1 MKLFY
6 KHTQTEDTMLKKNI
20 LFTLLLSTAVF
31 ATGCKDELEIT
42 PTPDLNPNESIVTFQ
57 IGVEDSRDA
66 YTAGSSATN
75 RSASTGLDANLVAST
90 QGRSAGL
97 KPQKLYN
104 LYMIQFKD
112 GVRKQAK
119 QIGTVDPGST
129 ITTELSNYDDCQLLF
144 IALGNGQTQAIQANG
159 TSTVYLTANDLDGS
173 TTGNQTS
180 LSDYQQ
186 LLANHITA
194 LGTDET
200 NQTDVDKQPYVLF
213 LPHVKV
219 SGNTIQSPDID
230 SNGTGHDVRIL
241 LKRLAAKLTLKWT
254 FADVLKQEG
263 YTLKEVRLSQVS
275 GTIPNGKPNHATGR
289 FYFYPARESNDTYP
303 TAEKEYV
310 DYFRLKDTELSGT
323 KGSYSIW
330 MPANVRGTSAKVTAP
345 QHRNKDNA
353 PEGACFV
360 EFVAEKEENNE
371 VKDRLTYRVYLGGA
385 AVNDFNIKE
394 NTNYTWD
401 VTMNSTNVADP
412 RITRLD
418 MTPVTSKVQKN
429 TSNCFMVIPGTDFYF
444 NPYKHEAGTK
454 GWNDELVNS
463 PSSDSPTKK
472 TEITSV
478 KVLWQSRDNGTSGE
492 LVLGRYIST
501 DKHENL
507 VNGENLGDINDAK
520 VFVKVPVSKGGN
532 AVIAA
537 YHDNGNG
544 TETILWSWHL
554 WITDYVPE
562 RMNAA
567 GGDVDAR
574 YKAAQSG
581 TKNGTVHKYR
591 SAIWKTGTYAS
602 MVMMDRNLGAR
613 KGGYPGLGK
622 GTEYQVYTAMDGVN
636 RQGVL
641 YQWGRKDPFFS
652 SADGSTTEIN
662 VIYDGDGTPLSIT
675 KIGNGNLANS
685 IKNPL
690 TFYTGYTSASNSW
703 NVNNNNTAP
712 GKKTIYD
719 PSPEGW
725 KVPMNGTTP
734 APSDLLN
741 NGTGI
746 YAKLGNVATTGTG
759 NGYDLPSNRPNN
771 LELTDATSYFTNAR
785 IYSGDQFYKNEKTC
799 TYTGADP
806 KGGRIFFLADNIS
819 DTPSSW
825 TIENT
830 VWIPV
835 SAERSPDNGNLGAP
849 SYGHL
854 WLAER
859 NSTNAAFLA
868 ILKMQIQLGFY
879 NAPFGWSV
887 RCIQDNK

>member
-1 MKLFY
+1 
-6 KHTQTEDTMLKKNI
+6 MLKKNI

-31 ATGCKDELEIT
+31 ATGCKDELEMPLT
-42 PTPDLNPNESIVTFQ
+42 PEAGGEGTVPVTFA
-57 IGVEDSRDA
+57 IGIADEQDGYNQGNAHQSRNVNENAGNDGFNAKVVPSVQARADA
-66 YTAGSSATN
+66 MPDKIY
-75 RSASTGLDANLVAST
+75 
-90 QGRSAGL
+90 
-97 KPQKLYN
+97 KLYVLQFDQNGKWLNGNKIADEVTLGTSMTMN
-104 LYMIQFKD
+104 LNSPQ
-112 GVRKQAK
+112 
-119 QIGTVDPGST
+119 T
-129 ITTELSNYDDCQLLF
+129 DCQLLF
-144 IALGNGQTQAIQANG
+144 IALGDNSSVSLDTSNKNNLSYYQELCADIDNCNITDFG
-159 TSTVYLTANDLDGS
+159 TDGS
-173 TTGNQTS
+173 AVN
-180 LSDYQQ
+180 
-186 LLANHITA
+186 NH
-194 LGTDET
+194 
-200 NQTDVDKQPYVLF
+200 PYVLH

-219 SGNTIQSPDID
+219 TTSGIASPDID

-241 LKRLAAKLTLKWT
+241 LKRLAAKLTLKWS
-254 FADVLKQEG
+254 FADVLKQQG

-289 FYFYPARESNDTYP
+289 FYFYPARESDDTYP

-310 DYFRLKDTELSGT
+310 DYFRLKGDELST
-323 KGSYSIW
+323 ANGSYSIW

-401 VTMNSTNVADP
+401 VKMTSTNVADP

-444 NPYKHEAGTK
+444 NPYKHEAGTS
-454 GWNDELVNS
+454 GWNDELVND
-463 PSSDSPTKK
+463 PSGTPTIK
-472 TEITSV
+472 TVITSV
-478 KVLWQSRDNGTSGE
+478 KVLWQSRDNGTGGE

-501 DKHENL
+501 DRHENL
-507 VNGENLGDINDAK
+507 VNSEKLDKINDAK

-537 YHDNGNG
+537 YNG
-544 TETILWSWHL
+544 TTILWSWHL

-562 RMNAA
+562 RMKVA
-567 GGDVDAR
+567 GGDVDTR

-581 TKNGTVHKYR
+581 TQNGTVHKYL
-591 SAIWKTGTYAS
+591 SAIWRTGIYTD
-602 MVMMDRNLGAR
+602 MVIMDRDLGAK
-613 KGGYPGLGK
+613 KGGYPGIGQNNYQ
-622 GTEYQVYTAMDGVN
+622 EYSKMDGVN
-636 RQGVL
+636 REGLL
-641 YQWGRKDPFFS
+641 YQWGRKDPFFG
-652 SADGSTTEIN
+652 SADGTTTEIN
-662 VIYDGDGTPLSIT
+662 VIYNGDGTPLSLT
-675 KIGNGNLANS
+675 KTNQYASKDNS

-690 TFYTGYTSASNSW
+690 TFYHTNSIGTSW
-703 NVNNNNTAP
+703 NGNNATAP

-734 APSDLLN
+734 SPQDLID

-746 YAKLGNVATTGTG
+746 FAKFGTITGNTPSYDEYNITLSDG
-759 NGYDLPSNRPNN
+759 NGY
-771 LELTDATSYFTNAR
+771 YTNAR
-785 IYSGDQFYKNEKTC
+785 YYSQTQFYQYETTIPN
-799 TYTGADP
+799 ADAANP
-806 KGGRIFFLADNIS
+806 KGGRIYFLADGIS
-819 DTPSSW
+819 DTPNSW
-825 TIENT
+825 SIENT
-830 VWIPV
+830 MWIPV
-835 SAERSPDNGNLGAP
+835 SAERHYKSGNLNVP

-854 WLAER
+854 WLADNR
-859 NSTNAAFLA
+859 TGNDGKTSALFGIIPKIT
-868 ILKMQIQLGFY
+868 QLCFY
-879 NAPFGWSV
+879 YPAYGWSV

>member
-6 KHTQTEDTMLKKNI
+6 KHTQTENTMLKKNI

-31 ATGCKDELEIT
+31 ATGCKDELEMPLT
-42 PTPDLNPNESIVTFQ
+42 PEAGGEGTVPVTFA
-57 IGVEDSRDA
+57 IGIADEQDGYNQGNAHQSRNVNENAGNDGFNAKVVPSVQARADA
-66 YTAGSSATN
+66 MPDKIY
-75 RSASTGLDANLVAST
+75 
-90 QGRSAGL
+90 
-97 KPQKLYN
+97 KLYVLQFDQNGKWLNGNKIADEVTLGTSMTMN
-104 LYMIQFKD
+104 LNSPQ
-112 GVRKQAK
+112 
-119 QIGTVDPGST
+119 T
-129 ITTELSNYDDCQLLF
+129 DCQLLF
-144 IALGNGQTQAIQANG
+144 IALGDNSSVSLDTSNKNNLSYYQELCADIDNCNITDFG
-159 TSTVYLTANDLDGS
+159 TDGS
-173 TTGNQTS
+173 AVN
-180 LSDYQQ
+180 
-186 LLANHITA
+186 NH
-194 LGTDET
+194 
-200 NQTDVDKQPYVLF
+200 PYVLH

-219 SGNTIQSPDID
+219 TTSGIASPDID

-241 LKRLAAKLTLKWT
+241 LKRLAAKLTLKWS
-254 FADVLKQEG
+254 FADVLKQQG

-289 FYFYPARESNDTYP
+289 FYFYPARESDDTYP

-310 DYFRLKDTELSGT
+310 DYFRLKDTELSAANEG
-323 KGSYSIW
+323 YSIW

-401 VTMNSTNVADP
+401 VKMTSTNVADP

-444 NPYKHEAGTK
+444 NPYKHEAGTS
-454 GWNDELVNS
+454 GWNDELVND
-463 PSSDSPTKK
+463 PSGTPTIK
-472 TEITSV
+472 TVITSV
-478 KVLWQSRDNGTSGE
+478 KVLWQSRDNGTGGE

-501 DKHENL
+501 DRHENL
-507 VNGENLGDINDAK
+507 VNSEKLDKINDAK

-537 YHDNGNG
+537 YNG
-544 TETILWSWHL
+544 TTILWSWHL

-562 RMNAA
+562 RMKVA
-567 GGDVDAR
+567 GGDVDTR

-581 TKNGTVHKYR
+581 TQNGTVHKYL
-591 SAIWKTGTYAS
+591 SAIWRTGIYTD
-602 MVMMDRNLGAR
+602 MVIMDRDLGAK
-613 KGGYPGLGK
+613 KGGYPGIGQNNYQ
-622 GTEYQVYTAMDGVN
+622 EYSKMDGVN
-636 RQGVL
+636 REGLL
-641 YQWGRKDPFFS
+641 YQWGRKDPFFG
-652 SADGSTTEIN
+652 SADGTTTEIN
-662 VIYDGDGTPLSIT
+662 VIYNGDGTPLSLT
-675 KIGNGNLANS
+675 KTNQYASKDNS

-690 TFYTGYTSASNSW
+690 TFYHTNSIGTSW
-703 NVNNNNTAP
+703 NGNNATAP

-734 APSDLLN
+734 SPQDLID

-746 YAKLGNVATTGTG
+746 FAKFGTITGNTPSYDEYNITLSDG
-759 NGYDLPSNRPNN
+759 NGY
-771 LELTDATSYFTNAR
+771 YTNAR
-785 IYSGDQFYKNEKTC
+785 YYSQTQFYQYETTIPN
-799 TYTGADP
+799 ADAANP
-806 KGGRIFFLADNIS
+806 KGGRIYFLADGIS
-819 DTPSSW
+819 DTPNSW
-825 TIENT
+825 SIENT
-830 VWIPV
+830 MWIPV
-835 SAERSPDNGNLGAP
+835 SAERHYKSGNLNVP

-854 WLAER
+854 WLADNR
-859 NSTNAAFLA
+859 TGNDGKTSALFGIIPKIT
-868 ILKMQIQLGFY
+868 QLCFY
-879 NAPFGWSV
+879 YPAYGWSV

>member
-20 LFTLLLSTAVF
+20 LFTLLLSTVVF
-31 ATGCKDELEIT
+31 ATGCKDELEMPLT
-42 PTPDLNPNESIVTFQ
+42 PETGGEGTVPVTFA
-57 IGVEDSRDA
+57 IGIADEQDG
-66 YTAGSSATN
+66 YNQGESSVARTMDN
-75 RSASTGLDANLVAST
+75 PANASQGLDARVVPDPVSRAT
-90 QGRSAGL
+90 GL
-97 KPQKLYN
+97 KPQQVYN
-104 LYMIQFKD
+104 LQIIQFSQD
-112 GVRKQAK
+112 GQKLAATSATSYT
-119 QIGTVDPGST
+119 IGSP
-129 ITTELSNYDDCQLLF
+129 ITLSWNTSNTDCQLLF
-144 IALGNGQTQAIQANG
+144 IAAGNG
-159 TSTVYLTANDLDGS
+159 GS
-173 TTGNQTS
+173 VSKYPSGS
-180 LSDYQQ
+180 LNTLADYQQ
-186 LLANHITA
+186 MISNVDFGSLP
-194 LGTDET
+194 TDET
-200 NQTDVDKQPYVLF
+200 SLTDVDKQPYVLF

-219 SGNTIQSPDID
+219 ENSTIQSPGII
-230 SNGTGHDVRIL
+230 NGTGHDVRIL
-241 LKRLAAKLTLKWT
+241 LKRLAAKLTLKWN
-254 FADVLKQEG
+254 FNEVANQG

-275 GTIPNGKPNHATGR
+275 GTIPNGSPNHAKGR

-310 DYFRLKDTELSGT
+310 DYFRLKDTELSDT

-360 EFVAEKEENNE
+360 EFVAEKTKKGTSEIE
-371 VKDRLTYRVYLGGA
+371 DRLTYRIYLGGA

-492 LVLGRYIST
+492 LVLGRYIS
-501 DKHENL
+501 EN
-507 VNGENLGDINDAK
+507 NHTNLINYEELSDINKAK
-520 VFVKVPVSKGGN
+520 VYVKVPVSKGGN

-537 YHDNGNG
+537 YAADG
-544 TETILWSWHL
+544 TTILWSWHL

-562 RMNAA
+562 RMKVD

-581 TKNGTVHKYR
+581 TKNGTVHKYL
-591 SAIWKTGTYAS
+591 STIWWEEGKTYTN
-602 MVMMDRNLGAR
+602 MVMMDRDLGAK

-622 GTEYQVYTAMDGVN
+622 GTYYQVYTAMDGVN
-636 RQGVL
+636 REGLL
-641 YQWGRKDPFFS
+641 YQWGRKDPFFG
-652 SADGSTTEIN
+652 SADGTTTEIN
-662 VIYDGDGTPLSIT
+662 VIYNGDGTPLSLT
-675 KIGNGNLANS
+675 KTDQYASKDNS

-690 TFYTGYTSASNSW
+690 TFYHTDYSIGTSW
-703 NVNNNNTAP
+703 NGNNATAP

-734 APSDLLN
+734 SPQDLLN

-746 YAKLGNVATTGTG
+746 FAKFGAITG
-759 NGYDLPSNRPNN
+759 NRLNDNSELNITLADNN
-771 LELTDATSYFTNAR
+771 SYFTNAR
-785 IYSGDQFYKNEKTC
+785 YYSQTQFFKNETTISNPK
-799 TYTGADP
+799 AANP
-806 KGGRIFFLADNIS
+806 KGGRIYFLADGIS
-819 DTPSSW
+819 EKSDNW
-825 TIENT
+825 TIKNT
-830 VWIPV
+830 MWIPA
-835 SAERSPDNGNLGAP
+835 SAERYYQGGDLNVP
-849 SYGHL
+849 SFGHL
-854 WLAER
+854 WLADNR
-859 NSTNAAFLA
+859 TGNNGKTSALFGIIPT
-868 ILKMQIQLGFY
+868 ITQLCFFY
-879 NAPFGWSV
+879 PAYGWSV
-887 RCIQDNK
+887 RCIQDNGNP

>member
-1 MKLFY
+1 
-6 KHTQTEDTMLKKNI
+6 MLKKNI

-31 ATGCKDELEIT
+31 ATGCKDELEMPLT
-42 PTPDLNPNESIVTFQ
+42 PEAGGEGTVPVTFA
-57 IGVEDSRDA
+57 IGIADEQDG
-66 YTAGSSATN
+66 YNQGESSAARTMDN
-75 RSASTGLDANLVAST
+75 SANAGQGLDARIVPDPVSRAT
-90 QGRSAGL
+90 GL
-97 KPQKLYN
+97 KPQQVYN
-104 LYMIQFKD
+104 LQIIQFSQD
-112 GVRKQAK
+112 GQKLAATSATSYT
-119 QIGTVDPGST
+119 IGSK
-129 ITTELSNYDDCQLLF
+129 ITLSWNTSNTDCQLLF
-144 IALGNGQTQAIQANG
+144 IAAGNG
-159 TSTVYLTANDLDGS
+159 GS
-173 TTGNQTS
+173 VSKYPSGS
-180 LSDYQQ
+180 LNTLADYQQ
-186 LLANHITA
+186 MISNVDFANLPT
-194 LGTDET
+194 GET

-219 SGNTIQSPDID
+219 ENNTIQSPGIID
-230 SNGTGHDVRIL
+230 GTGHDVRIL
-241 LKRLAAKLTLKWT
+241 LKRLAAKLTLKWN
-254 FADVLKQEG
+254 FNEVANQG

-310 DYFRLKDTELSGT
+310 DYFRLKDTELST
-323 KGSYSIW
+323 TDGSYTIW
-330 MPANVRGTSAKVTAP
+330 MPATVRGTSSKVTAP

-401 VTMNSTNVADP
+401 VKMTSTNVADP

-478 KVLWQSRDNGTSGE
+478 KVLWQSRDNGTGGE
-492 LVLGRYIST
+492 LVLGRYISET
-501 DKHENL
+501 NHTNL
-507 VNGENLGDINDAK
+507 INYEELSDINKAK
-520 VFVKVPVSKGGN
+520 VYVKVPVSKGGN

-537 YHDNGNG
+537 YAADG
-544 TETILWSWHL
+544 TTILWSWHL

-562 RMNAA
+562 RMKVA
-567 GGDVDAR
+567 GGDVDTR
-574 YKAAQSG
+574 YKVAQSG
-581 TKNGTVHKYR
+581 TQNGTVHKYR
-591 SAIWKTGTYAS
+591 STIWKDNGTYAS
-602 MVMMDRNLGAR
+602 MVMMDRDLGSK

-622 GTEYQVYTAMDGVN
+622 TEYQVYTAMDGVY
-636 RQGVL
+636 RQGLL
-641 YQWGRKDPFFS
+641 YQWGRKDPFFG
-652 SADGSTTEIN
+652 SADGTTTEIN
-662 VIYDGDGTPLSIT
+662 VIYNGDGTPLSVAKT
-675 KIGNGNLANS
+675 GSGNLSKS

-690 TFYTGYTSASNSW
+690 TFYTSYTSASNSW

-719 PSPEGW
+719 PSPAGW

-734 APSDLLN
+734 TASDLLD
-741 NGTGI
+741 NGIGI
-746 YAKLGNVATTGTG
+746 YAKMGNVTG
-759 NGYDLPSNRPNN
+759 NYTIPSNNTNN
-771 LELTDATSYFTNAR
+771 LKLTDANSYFTNAR
-785 IYSGDQFYKNEKTC
+785 LYSGDQFYKDEITF
-799 TYTGADP
+799 THTGADP
-806 KGGRIFFLADNIS
+806 KGGRIFFLVDNIS

-830 VWIPV
+830 VWVPV
-835 SAERSPDNGNLGAP
+835 SAERKGADGSLNAP
-849 SYGHL
+849 ALGHL
-854 WLAER
+854 WLGD
-859 NSTNAAFLA
+859 NLGFLGVMKP
-868 ILKMQIQLGFY
+868 LIQLGTFDGCY
-879 NAPFGWSV
+879 GWAT
-887 RCIQDNK
+887 RCIQDNP

>member
-66 YTAGSSATN
+66 YTGGNPATN
-75 RSASTGLDANLVAST
+75 RSASTGLDAILVAST

-159 TSTVYLTANDLDGS
+159 TSTVSLTADDLDGDS
-173 TTGNQTS
+173 KNGSQTS

-200 NQTDVDKQPYVLF
+200 DQTNVDKQPYVLF

-254 FADVLKQEG
+254 FADALKQEG
-263 YTLKEVRLSQVS
+263 YNLKEVRLSQVS

-310 DYFRLKDTELSGT
+310 DYFRLKDTELSAANE
-323 KGSYSIW
+323 SYSIW
-330 MPANVRGTSAKVTAP
+330 MPANVRGTSTKVTAP

-444 NPYKHEAGTK
+444 NPYKHEAGTS
-454 GWNDELVNS
+454 GWNDELVNN
-463 PSSDSPTKK
+463 PSSGNPTKK
-472 TEITSV
+472 TAITSV
-478 KVLWQSRDNGTSGE
+478 KVLWQSRDNGTNGD
-492 LVLGRYIST
+492 LVLGRYLSKT
-501 DKHENL
+501 NHTNL
-507 VNGENLGDINDAK
+507 INYEELSDINKAK
-520 VFVKVPVSKGGN
+520 VYVKVPVSKGGN

-537 YHDNGNG
+537 YAADG
-544 TETILWSWHL
+544 TTILWSWHL
-554 WITDYVPE
+554 WITDYVPS
-562 RMNAA
+562 RISSYNDYQNAQK
-567 GGDVDAR
+567 R
-574 YKAAQSG
+574 SL
-581 TKNGTVHKYR
+581 NGTVHKYR
-591 SAIWKTGTYAS
+591 SDLFTTGKVYEN
-602 MVMMDRNLGAR
+602 MVMMDRDLGAQ
-613 KGGYPGLGK
+613 KGGYPGLNGAS
-622 GTEYQVYTAMDGVN
+622 YTTMDGVK
-636 RQGVL
+636 RQGLL
-641 YQWGRKDPFFS
+641 YQWGRKDPFFT
-652 SADGSTTEIN
+652 SADGTTNEIN
-662 VIYDGDGTPLSIT
+662 TIYDGDGTPMGVDKVAYSTVGTSNNI
-675 KIGNGNLANS
+675 AYS
-685 IKNPL
+685 IKHPL
-690 TFYTGYTSASNSW
+690 TFIHLGGSTGSGDWYGSSGGGNRWDKSSN
-703 NVNNNNTAP
+703 NYAP
-712 GKKTIYD
+712 GQKSLYD

-725 KVPMNGTTP
+725 KVPMLGATAFNNDNQWDSSILNGITNDANRTDINVNGYT
-734 APSDLLN
+734 AKSGILFLLEN
-741 NGTGI
+741 ADRSSVTIHNSAWFNLSPERVRMTGNF
-746 YAKLGNVATTGTG
+746 NVA
-759 NGYDLPSNRPNN
+759 NS
-771 LELTDATSYFTNAR
+771 
-785 IYSGDQFYKNEKTC
+785 
-799 TYTGADP
+799 
-806 KGGRIFFLADNIS
+806 
-819 DTPSSW
+819 
-825 TIENT
+825 
-830 VWIPV
+830 
-835 SAERSPDNGNLGAP
+835 
-849 SYGHL
+849 GHL
-854 WLAER
+854 WFGDR
-859 NSTNAAFLA
+859 NTNGS
-868 ILKMQIQLGFY
+868 LGRVLQY
-879 NAPFGWSV
+879 TASNGLSLVLGSCANGWAV
-887 RCIQDNK
+887 RCIQDNGNP

>member
-42 PTPDLNPNESIVTFQ
+42 PTPDLNPNESTVTFQ

-66 YTAGSSATN
+66 YTAGSPATN

-200 NQTDVDKQPYVLF
+200 DQTNVDKQPYVLF

-219 SGNTIQSPDID
+219 SSNTIQSPDID

-478 KVLWQSRDNGTSGE
+478 KVLWQSRDNGTGGE
-492 LVLGRYIST
+492 LVLGRYISET
-501 DKHENL
+501 NHTNL
-507 VNGENLGDINDAK
+507 INYEELSDINKAK
-520 VFVKVPVSKGGN
+520 VYVKVPVSKGGN

-537 YHDNGNG
+537 YAADG
-544 TETILWSWHL
+544 TTILWSWHL

-562 RMNAA
+562 RMKVD
-567 GGDVDAR
+567 GGTVDVR

-581 TKNGTVHKYR
+581 TKNGTVHKYL
-591 SAIWKTGTYAS
+591 STIWWEEGKTYTN
-602 MVMMDRNLGAR
+602 MVMMDRDLGAK

-622 GTEYQVYTAMDGVN
+622 GTYYQVYTAMDGVN
-636 RQGVL
+636 REGLL
-641 YQWGRKDPFFS
+641 YQWGRKDPFFG
-652 SADGSTTEIN
+652 SADGTTTEIN
-662 VIYDGDGTPLSIT
+662 VIYNGDGTPLSLT
-675 KIGNGNLANS
+675 KTNQYASKDNS

-690 TFYTGYTSASNSW
+690 TFYHTNSIGTSW
-703 NVNNNNTAP
+703 NGNNATAP

-734 APSDLLN
+734 SPQDLID

-746 YAKLGNVATTGTG
+746 FAKFGTITGNTPSYDEYNITLSDG
-759 NGYDLPSNRPNN
+759 NGY
-771 LELTDATSYFTNAR
+771 YTNAR
-785 IYSGDQFYKNEKTC
+785 YYSQTQFYQYETTIPN
-799 TYTGADP
+799 ADAANP
-806 KGGRIFFLADNIS
+806 KGGRIYFLADGIS
-819 DTPSSW
+819 DTPNSW
-825 TIENT
+825 SIKNT
-830 VWIPV
+830 MWIPV
-835 SAERSPDNGNLGAP
+835 SAERHYKSGNLNVP

-854 WLAER
+854 WLADNR
-859 NSTNAAFLA
+859 TGNDGKTSALFGIIPKIT
-868 ILKMQIQLGFY
+868 QLCFY
-879 NAPFGWSV
+879 YPAYGWSV